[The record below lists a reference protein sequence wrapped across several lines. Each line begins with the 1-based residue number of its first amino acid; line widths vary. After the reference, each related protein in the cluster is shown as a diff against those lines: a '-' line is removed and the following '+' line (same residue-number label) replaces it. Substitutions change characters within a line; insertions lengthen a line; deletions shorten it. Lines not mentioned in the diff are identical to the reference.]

1 MGERKT
7 SGKKPA
13 SIAVILVIAGLT
25 AAGILFFK
33 PGKNPAGQSTDTVDE
48 SASVTAG
55 IMKDEEF
62 GGILIDIGIEEF
74 NSHGFDFGDSV
85 NVSFENG
92 ETINDIP
99 YYSGYYTAIGEL
111 LLCGYPGSENVAVKR
126 SYGDDTW
133 EEFTGP
139 GIDSVTVTLMEKG
152 KYLDIEELYNL
163 TYSDDRNDYESDSIF
178 ANFREIEGGKLR
190 NKYFYRSASPCDNL
204 HNRAKYANALSEENN
219 IGFVIN
225 MSDSE
230 EKYLSHR
237 EKEDFESFYYDS
249 LYNDGKVCVLA
260 LTANYMSP
268 EYTEKLSGAFLKMAE
283 EGKPALIHCVE
294 GKDRTGF
301 ACTLLLALADASAE
315 EIVKDYMITYDNYYG
330 ITEEESPERY
340 DAVKKNVDDFLEF
353 ISHTEKGSDLNPGD
367 IKKGAENYLRA
378 GGLSGDEIEKI
389 EKYITGSK

>member
-1 MGERKT
+1 MGERKM
-7 SGKKPA
+7 SRKILA

-25 AAGILFFK
+25 ATGILFFRQE
-33 PGKNPAGQSTDTVDE
+33 KNPADQGTDAFGETPK
-48 SASVTAG
+48 VTAG

-62 GGILIDIGIEEF
+62 GGILIDMGIEEF

-85 NVSFENG
+85 KVSFENG
-92 ETINDIP
+92 ETLNDIP

-111 LLCGYPGSENVAVKR
+111 LLCGYPGSANVAVNR

-178 ANFREIEGGKLR
+178 ANVREVEGGRLKK
-190 NKYFYRSASPCDNL
+190 KYFYRSASPCDNQ

-230 EKYLSHR
+230 EKYQSHR
-237 EKEDFESFYYDS
+237 DKEDFESFYYDS

-268 EYTEKLSGAFLKMAE
+268 EYTEKLSEAFLKMAE
-283 EGKPALIHCVE
+283 EEKPALIHCVE

-315 EIVKDYMITYDNYYG
+315 EIIRDYMITYDNYYG

-340 DAVKKNVDDFLEF
+340 NAVKKNVEDFLNF
-353 ISHTEKGSDLNPGD
+353 ISGTEKGSDLNTRD
-367 IKKGAENYLRA
+367 IKKGAENYLRS
-378 GGLSGDEIEKI
+378 GGLSDVEIDRI

>member
-1 MGERKT
+1 MGERKM
-7 SGKKPA
+7 SRKILA

-25 AAGILFFK
+25 ATGILFFRQ
-33 PGKNPAGQSTDTVDE
+33 GKN
-48 SASVTAG
+48 SADQGTLDLKENPNVTAG

-62 GGILIDIGIEEF
+62 GGILIDMGIEEF

-85 NVSFENG
+85 KVSFENG
-92 ETINDIP
+92 ETLNDIP

-111 LLCGYPGSENVAVKR
+111 LLCGYPGSANVAVKR

-163 TYSDDRNDYESDSIF
+163 TYSDDRNDYGSDSIF
-178 ANFREIEGGKLR
+178 ANFREIEGGKLKK
-190 NKYFYRSASPCDNL
+190 NTFYRSASPCDNQ

-230 EKYLSHR
+230 EKYISHR
-237 EKEDFESFYYDS
+237 EKEGFESFYYDS
-249 LYNDGKVCVLA
+249 LYNDGKVCLLS

-268 EYTEKLSGAFLKMAE
+268 DYTEKLSGAFLNMAE
-283 EGKPALIHCVE
+283 EEKPALIHCVE

-340 DAVKKNVDDFLEF
+340 NAVKKNVDDFLNF
-353 ISHTEKGSDLNPGD
+353 ISGTEKGSDLITRD

-378 GGLSGDEIEKI
+378 GGLSDEEIDRI